1 MSKSPAGRSPGL
13 DRRHLLRGAAGL
25 AGLGLGG
32 PLALTASST
41 LAAGVDTSLPYGGQY
56 LGCPSY
62 AGGKAN
68 NGFWDRH
75 AYRFVAERS
84 GAIKNVRWE
93 NQTGTGYSIGNG
105 GSVQISIQ
113 TNSGGYPSG
122 QKLGYTGVYA
132 NAATLGLYPVYTFSA
147 QPQLVYGTTY
157 HLVFQQVAASQGMTS
172 VNDLADWVAP
182 PDGLSIFPLQKST
195 LASIRYQNNA
205 WKVMPGQI
213 PIYDLT
219 YADGT
224 AKGQPMMGGGRP
236 NQQPIAGGNMARQ
249 SFDMYGPSATVYG
262 IYFALYRT
270 AAVGPLTIRI
280 TNSSNK
286 VLFQTSVDGNQVSTS
301 SSGDTSPLH
310 WLYVPTS
317 PTTFA
322 AGGIYYVSF
331 QAGAGGGLWA
341 LPINNGYFYGFRNS
355 SCTYLNRSAQY
366 STSGGA
372 SWGWW
377 PMSGGGVSSWMSLPV
392 FLKTFA

>member
-1 MSKSPAGRSPGL
+1 M
-13 DRRHLLRGAAGL
+13 AA
-25 AGLGLGG
+25 
-32 PLALTASST
+32 ASSSRSRPT
-41 LAAGVDTSLPYGGQY
+41 AAATPRARSSAT
-56 LGCPSY
+56 PS
-62 AGGKAN
+62 A
-68 NGFWDRH
+68 
-75 AYRFVAERS
+75 
-84 GAIKNVRWE
+84 
-93 NQTGTGYSIGNG
+93 
-105 GSVQISIQ
+105 
-113 TNSGGYPSG
+113 
-122 QKLGYTGVYA
+122 YA
-132 NAATLGLYPVYTFSA
+132 NAATLGNFPLYTFTA
-147 QPQLVYGTTY
+147 QPRLTYGTTY
-157 HLVFQQVAASQGMTS
+157 HLVFEQVAASQGMTS

-213 PIYDLT
+213 PIYELT

-236 NQQPIAGGNMARQ
+236 DQQPIAGGNMARQ

-331 QAGAGGGLWA
+331 QAAAGGGLWA

-355 SCTYLNRSAQY
+355 SAPTSTAAPSAAPAAGPAGAGGRGPAAA
-366 STSGGA
+366 SAAGGA
-372 SWGWW
+372 CRSSSRPSPESPDSRHRAPGVWLPAG
-377 PMSGGGVSSWMSLPV
+377 SAGGVNPPGTREQRRCRAGARSPTKSRSRPGRGPVGSLSARDAALMKIID
-392 FLKTFA
+392 LKCAVIGKNPIVRIVTDEGISGYGEVE

>member
-1 MSKSPAGRSPGL
+1 MSEAPVEPAR
-13 DRRHLLRGAAGL
+13 DHDRHLLRGAAGL

-62 AGGKAN
+62 GGGKAN
-68 NGFWDRH
+68 NGFWNRH
-75 AYRFVAERS
+75 SYRFVAERS

-93 NQTGTGYSIGNG
+93 NRTGSGYSTGNG

-113 TNSGGYPSG
+113 TDSGGYPSG

-213 PIYDLT
+213 PIYELT

-236 NQQPIAGGNMARQ
+236 DQQPDRRRQ
-249 SFDMYGPSATVYG
+249 HGPPELRHVRPVGHRLRHLFRPLPHRLGRPAHHPHHQQQQQ
-262 IYFALYRT
+262 
-270 AAVGPLTIRI
+270 GPLSDQRRRQPGELLLLRRHLAPALALRADQPHHLRRWRR
-280 TNSSNK
+280 SASCRR
-286 VLFQTSVDGNQVSTS
+286 LRCS
-301 SSGDTSPLH
+301 SS
-310 WLYVPTS
+310 
-317 PTTFA
+317 
-322 AGGIYYVSF
+322 
-331 QAGAGGGLWA
+331 
-341 LPINNGYFYGFRNS
+341 
-355 SCTYLNRSAQY
+355 SAR
-366 STSGGA
+366 
-372 SWGWW
+372 
-377 PMSGGGVSSWMSLPV
+377 
-392 FLKTFA
+392 